1 MGTRFSWAY
10 LIRCDATDYIYPSPT
25 KPKNQVR
32 TTPLPNVI
40 RQHAAT
46 TSRSSVFRSCRSM
59 DRFTPKA
66 AGYPTRAIRPKRL
79 LAKYVESGCN
89 LPLNCRTA
97 LNCHERQYSN
107 QANAKFVPNPYVGFF
122 GTPTAGN

>member
-40 RQHAAT
+40 RQHAARSRHWLFS
-46 TSRSSVFRSCRSM
+46 TSSHLS
-59 DRFTPKA
+59 DRLSPKGA
-66 AGYPTRAIRPKRL
+66 TRPPTLGIRPISYKSPIPFRHSL
-79 LAKYVESGCN
+79 KEN
-89 LPLNCRTA
+89 P
-97 LNCHERQYSN
+97 
-107 QANAKFVPNPYVGFF
+107 VPTY
-122 GTPTAGN
+122 

>member
-40 RQHAAT
+40 RQHAA
-46 TSRSSVFRSCRSM
+46 RSGNSPNSDSCHWNDSLTM
-59 DRFTPKA
+59 KA
-66 AGYPTRAIRPKRL
+66 AVQAMHRAL
-79 LAKYVESGCN
+79 YN
-89 LPLNCRTA
+89 LRVLPPSAGTA
-97 LNCHERQYSN
+97 SSKEL
-107 QANAKFVPNPYVGFF
+107 
-122 GTPTAGN
+122 